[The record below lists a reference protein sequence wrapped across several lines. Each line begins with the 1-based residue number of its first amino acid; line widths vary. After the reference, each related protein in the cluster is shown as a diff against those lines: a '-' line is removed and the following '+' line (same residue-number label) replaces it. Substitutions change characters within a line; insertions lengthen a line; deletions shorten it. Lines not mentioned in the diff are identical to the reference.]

1 MVNCRSVPL
10 PYRHRRHPPGRIQSM
25 RTLEMGLSMF
35 LQEEQANNHLLMP
48 AGRYGPNTEAV
59 ARLARTLRQ
68 LA

>member
-1 MVNCRSVPL
+1 MADRPSLSSPLVCEHGPL
-10 PYRHRRHPPGRIQSM
+10 PSGA
-25 RTLEMGLSMF
+25 LS
-35 LQEEQANNHLLMP
+35 ALLSDGVP